1 MRGIADANVLLPV
14 LVEGHAHQAPAAAWW
29 DACRDG
35 DVGLSLPVRM
45 ALLRLLSNSRIMGS
59 SVLRPAQA
67 WAAVRSL
74 IDDPRIEV
82 LDQVP
87 AAHAK
92 IWYDNVARREAS
104 PDLWTDAWLAALAQA
119 HDVEMVTFDRGFRS
133 YAKLKLRLLE
143 PAAG

>member
-1 MRGIADANVLLPV
+1 MRCIADANVLLPV
-14 LVEGHAHQAPAAAWW
+14 LVEGHAHQAPAAGWW
-29 DACRDG
+29 DACNDG
-35 DVGLSLPVRM
+35 DVGLTLPVRM
-45 ALLRLLSNSRIMGS
+45 ALLRLLSNSRVMGT

-67 WAAVRSL
+67 WGAVQSL

-87 AAHAK
+87 AAHGK
-92 IWYDNVARREAS
+92 HWYDNVARREPS

-133 YAKLKLRLLE
+133 YSKLKLRLLE
-143 PAAG
+143 PAAA